1 MTPESGVTF
10 SGFILSLATTAGVH
24 FGDITDPNTGER
36 ADPNLPAAAQ
46 MIELIEVLEAVRH
59 DTAGPRLGRIRD
71 VAPAVAAAK
80 AAEEAMANSLK
91 GKTVNDLVEKEAE
104 SG

>member
-1 MTPESGVTF
+1 
-10 SGFILSLATTAGVH
+10 
-24 FGDITDPNTGER
+24 
-36 ADPNLPAAAQ
+36 
-46 MIELIEVLEAVRH
+46 VLEAVRH